1 MADERPGTPDQNP
14 QRFWFLVSGFW
25 FVVSSGGGKPET
37 RNQKPESASGPL
49 FGFFAGQFPTHRF
62 VFID

>member
-1 MADERPGTPDQNP
+1 MPKKRPGTRDQNR

-25 FVVSSGGGKPET
+25 FLVLSGGGKPET

-49 FGFFAGQFPTHRF
+49 FRFFAGQFPTHRL
-62 VFID
+62 VFIH